1 MIRRERRVSRR
12 GAETQRGRRKRFE
25 QEAAT
30 GAKRGLSRNS
40 RPDPGGLRVGARAGG
55 RLICRSV
62 VGYSRVWW
70 VGLGE
75 WWRGCGLAVRAVW
88 RSDSS
93 DSKYKGLPRLVEQE

>member
-1 MIRRERRVSRR
+1 M
-12 GAETQRGRRKRFE
+12 
-25 QEAAT
+25 
-30 GAKRGLSRNS
+30 
-40 RPDPGGLRVGARAGG
+40 
-55 RLICRSV
+55 
-62 VGYSRVWW
+62 GYSRVWW